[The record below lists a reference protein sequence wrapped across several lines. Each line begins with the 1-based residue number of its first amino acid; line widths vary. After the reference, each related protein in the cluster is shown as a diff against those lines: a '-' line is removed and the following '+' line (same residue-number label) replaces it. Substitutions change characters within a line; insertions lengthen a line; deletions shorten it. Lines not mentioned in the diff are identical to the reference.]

1 MSKCPQCGIE
11 VEVGAKFCAECGTPI
26 PQTKECPKCHT
37 QLKPT
42 AKFCAECGYSFAG
55 LASTGGGASG
65 VQMGSK
71 NLISGDVVGHQESFK
86 VSGNATIV
94 KNIDE
99 SRQMVQCHVC
109 GRNMTIDESFDCPIC
124 HEKTCFNCY
133 GRAQGSCTKCHEIK
147 VKENETAYK
156 ESVVRLCA
164 NGTIGLAERRE
175 LITLQKKLGV
185 SSARAMELEKVAKGN
200 ARGADAELTSFEEFS
215 VKKAIVELYGEGAAK
230 AAAEMV
236 QPIYEAHP
244 LEEKVVSLY
253 VAALGTYDPDKA
265 RAIISGIHVDM
276 LGIYLTT
283 IDIAL
288 RSNDM
293 ARAEECLLAAENMW
307 PKSNLLKCRRICFLQ
322 KMAVAT
328 GDESF
333 LAEAGNLIVELGEPQ
348 SKLERSWMFFAQNLI
363 SQAFGDT
370 VVDVTEDLCVEKDLF
385 YPVSSGK
392 LLA

>member
-1 MSKCPQCGIE
+1 MARCPQCGIE
-11 VEVGAKFCAECGTPI
+11 VEVGAKFCAECGTPV
-26 PQTKECPKCHT
+26 PQTKECPKCHA

-86 VSGNATIV
+86 VCGNATIV

-124 HEKTCFNCY
+124 HEKTCPNCY
-133 GRAQGSCTKCHEIK
+133 DRAKGSCTKCHESK

-156 ESVVRLCA
+156 ESVVRLCV

-175 LITLQKKLGV
+175 LIALQKKLGV
-185 SSARAMELEKVAKGN
+185 STARAMELEKVARGN
-200 ARGADAELTSFEEFS
+200 ARGADAGLTTFEEFS
-215 VKKAIVELYGEGAAK
+215 IEKALFELYGKGDAK
-230 AAAEMV
+230 AAVEIV
-236 QPIYEAHP
+236 QPIYDAHP

-253 VAALGTYDPDKA
+253 AAALGAYDSDKA
-265 RAIISGIHVDM
+265 KAIISGIQADM

-288 RSNDM
+288 RSDDM
-293 ARAEECLLAAENMW
+293 AHAEARLLAAESMW
-307 PKSNLLKCRRICFLQ
+307 PEANLLKCRRIRFLQ
-322 KMAVAT
+322 KMSNAT
-328 GDESF
+328 GDETF
-333 LAEAGNLIVELGEPQ
+333 LAEAGNAIVELGEPQ
-348 SKLERSWMFFAQNLI
+348 NKLERSWIFFVQNLI
-363 SQAFGDT
+363 SQAFGDS
-370 VVDVTEDLCVEKDLF
+370 VADVTEDLCAEKDLF
-385 YPVSSGK
+385 YPVASGK